1 MVDTVEALVDG
12 GRASAG
18 PPLGPA
24 LGPKGVNIGQ
34 VIAKINEKTKAFE
47 GMKVPVKILIN
58 DDKSFDIKVGTP
70 PMSAL
75 IKGELGVESGA
86 HNAKTE
92 KVGNLTLEQAK
103 KIATMK
109 HREGRKPDTRA
120 GQEDRHHE
128 AGRSPRSRPEGE
140 GPGGRRKLRLRRS
153 HHRRKEPQG
162 LHQGG
167 QGRRVRRPV
176 LNKTT
181 KGEGNLPHHI
191 ILLRSLS
198 CWPVP

>member
-47 GMKVPVKILIN
+47 GMKVPVKVLIN
-58 DDKSFDIKVGTP
+58 DDKTFDIKVGTP

-92 KVGNLTLEQAK
+92 KAGNCVSVGVTIDGKNPKDFTKAVK
-103 KIATMK
+103 
-109 HREGRKPDTRA
+109 A
-120 GQEDRHHE
+120 GEYD
-128 AGRSPRSRPEGE
+128 
-140 GPGGRRKLRLRRS
+140 
-153 HHRRKEPQG
+153 
-162 LHQGG
+162 G
-167 QGRRVRRPV
+167 QF
-176 LNKTT
+176 
-181 KGEGNLPHHI
+181 
-191 ILLRSLS
+191 
-198 CWPVP
+198 